1 MGWTTYHAET
11 KYSSSKGT
19 YIDRKEECDKLFN
32 CDMVKDSKV
41 IGKFEVKKSSV
52 RGSTYY
58 AAVKQTK
65 FATDT
70 EEESSKTF
78 GMVVLTKTN
87 IAEYDNFSY
96 KEIDEN
102 MGPNK
107 YGCPAIIINMLD
119 ETDNEYA
126 KKWREKCLESQVATN
141 WPTALRNLPVGTYI
155 KFKAPC
161 DLKLYK
167 EGEDV
172 TVWKVRANVGSSQWI
187 DGQYR
192 YSPKIIGDEYE
203 IVRMGHVEK
212 KGK

>member
-32 CDMVKDSKV
+32 CNMVKDGKV
-41 IGKFEVKKSSV
+41 IGKFEVKKSAV

-70 EEESSKTF
+70 DAESSKTF
-78 GMVVLTKTN
+78 GMVVLTKTD
-87 IAEYDNFSY
+87 ISEYDNFGY
-96 KEIDEN
+96 KEIDET

-107 YGCPAIIINMLD
+107 YDCPVGIINMLD

-126 KKWREKCLESQVATN
+126 KKWREKCLESQVSKN
-141 WPTALRNLPVGTYI
+141 WPTSLNKLPVGTYI

-161 DLKLYK
+161 ELKLYK
-167 EGEDV
+167 EGEEI
-172 TVWKVRANVGSSQWI
+172 TLWKVKPNVGAPQWI
-187 DGQYR
+187 DGQYK
-192 YSPKIIGDEYE
+192 YSSKIIGDEYE
-203 IVRMGHVEK
+203 IVKMGHVEK